1 MNKQYKIVAIMN
13 FDQVQMIE
21 NSNVCAGTAPS

>member
-13 FDQVQMIE
+13 FDQVKMIE
-21 NSNVCAGTAPS
+21 NINVCVGTAPS

>member
-13 FDQVQMIE
+13 FDQVKMIE
-21 NSNVCAGTAPS
+21 NSNVCAGTAP